1 MPELPEMIEA
11 PTSVPGAQ
19 ATRELARFIATTS
32 YADLPAV
39 LLERARVY
47 VLDNLA
53 AGFVGSAQPWSHM
66 VSEMVRE
73 LGGAEQA
80 SIFHRDWRADISR
93 ATLVNGVMMGG
104 FESEHIGHV
113 AHPSATV
120 FPAALAVAERDG
132 ADGRT
137 FLLAMLLGY
146 EVVCRVGE
154 AQTRATEI
162 QRGFHNPGVNG
173 AFGAAAASG
182 KLLGLDEQRLA
193 WALGIAGSHACGLVE
208 FAQEGAMT
216 KRAHPGRAAQLGV
229 ESALLA
235 RGGFTGPTT
244 ILEGRYGY
252 LQAYS
257 PSPQPERL
265 VADLG
270 REWLAADLTIKAY
283 PCHATSQAVVHAL
296 QQFSQAHP
304 FEARTIRRVR
314 LLVDSHATEARYL
327 DREPRTMLG
336 AQYSLP
342 FTVAVALTRGLAN
355 PHSFEAR
362 VLEDTVV
369 RDLAKRIEIE
379 THDTP
384 PEVLI
389 ELPDGTHRLPA
400 ATFPGATAQPLD
412 FDAAA
417 NKLQRY
423 AGPLVGETRV
433 ARLVDLVAR
442 LDQLDDVRP
451 LAASITT

>member
-1 MPELPEMIEA
+1 
-11 PTSVPGAQ
+11 
-19 ATRELARFIATTS
+19 
-32 YADLPAV
+32 
-39 LLERARVY
+39 
-47 VLDNLA
+47 
-53 AGFVGSAQPWSHM
+53 
-66 VSEMVRE
+66 
-73 LGGAEQA
+73 
-80 SIFHRDWRADISR
+80 
-93 ATLVNGVMMGG
+93 MMGG

-132 ADGRT
+132 ADGRS

-154 AQTRATEI
+154 AQTRATEVE
-162 QRGFHNPGVNG
+162 RGFHNPGVNG

-216 KRAHPGRAAQLGV
+216 KRAHPGRASQLGL

-235 RGGFTGPTT
+235 GGGFTGPTT
-244 ILEGRYGY
+244 VLEGRYGY

-265 VADLG
+265 VAGLG
-270 REWLAADLTIKAY
+270 HEWLAADLTIKAY
-283 PCHATSQAVVHAL
+283 PCHATSQGVVHAI
-296 QQFSQAHP
+296 QEFSQAHP
-304 FEARTIRRVR
+304 FEARRIRRVR
-314 LLVDSHATEARYL
+314 LLVDHHATEARYL
-327 DREPRTMLG
+327 DREPLTMLG

-342 FTVAVALTRGLAN
+342 FTVAVALTHGLSN
-355 PHSFEAR
+355 PHGFDAR
-362 VLEDTVV
+362 VLEDPVI
-369 RDLAKRIEIE
+369 RDLAQRIEIE
-379 THDTP
+379 AHDTTQ
-384 PEVLI
+384 EVII

-400 ATFPGATAQPLD
+400 ATFPGSTAHPLD
-412 FDAAA
+412 FDGAA

-423 AGPLVGETRV
+423 AGPLVGDTRV

-442 LDQLDDVRP
+442 LDQLDDIRP
-451 LAASITT
+451 LAQSIAT